1 MGSGSKTGKI
11 TFTIADGFTT
21 IVPTAIKVMAP
32 KYGSDTGKLSVT
44 ACGKTTQLTPGS
56 DEQTINLT
64 GNTTPLTEITF
75 ATTSKRAYVSY
86 FIVEYTSGPVEVQNL
101 AFSPLS
107 VDFGARDNFTVSP
120 ADFAADVQNLT
131 LTPADGSIAGID
143 SLTYAANKA
152 GTTTVNV
159 SWEEG
164 TKYKAGTAS
173 FEFTVKTLKP
183 ALSWSEE
190 SVVCEQGENVTLPI
204 LTNTIASLKPVIT
217 SSNTAVAVVADDGT
231 VSLVGGIGTA
241 TIAATI
247 AAVDGENEEATASYT
262 ITVNPK
268 GALAAPV
275 FNPNGGTFTLDEA
288 IFEITTKAGTIYYG
302 IGTTKEEATT
312 EYTDA
317 IVIEKP
323 GEYNYVAYA
332 VDGERVSE
340 IATATFVVNKN
351 KADFGYAVDAATVA
365 LGSDD
370 AFPALNNPNIYE
382 YTLTSSAPS
391 VAAVSPLGDK
401 TIWALAEGTATITAK
416 YVGSDEVEAAEAS
429 YTLTVG
435 PAKPALETV
444 TTTFDF
450 TKNNYGM
457 TPVDGNGAYNETNAP
472 NKSISFSDG
481 DVTITTAKGNG
492 NGTRLLSNKDGNQFR
507 IYGSSSATV
516 SVPENCKLISVS
528 YTDADANDAKIDVTI
543 TNGTAKIGS
552 SSQIRI
558 HQITVTYT
566 KPGEPSAVA
575 SELAFSDNEREA
587 LVDELTEVEGATA
600 AEGATIGYKLLD
612 ASGAEAAN
620 GEVDVTDGIVSV
632 YADAVGEYTLLAY
645 VAPGNGF
652 IPAIAKTIVSVRDMI
667 CPSALY
673 LHGHF
678 YDRYYKLDE
687 PVEMTKNGKVFT
699 ATDILIGSNKDVA
712 DGDLGYVFTT
722 HLPVSARSAAH
733 QSDWSQLTEG
743 YVFHDGGTTK
753 ASDVNSQSDFTPYKV
768 EKEGFY
774 DITAD
779 FTDAENPQFT
789 ADFKD
794 TTTGIEGV
802 AVAGDGKDE
811 YFDLTGRR
819 VVNPSAGVYL
829 RRTGT
834 ETQKIMLR

>member
-1 MGSGSKTGKI
+1 M
-11 TFTIADGFTT
+11 
-21 IVPTAIKVMAP
+21 
-32 KYGSDTGKLSVT
+32 
-44 ACGKTTQLTPGS
+44 
-56 DEQTINLT
+56 
-64 GNTTPLTEITF
+64 
-75 ATTSKRAYVSY
+75 
-86 FIVEYTSGPVEVQNL
+86 
-101 AFSPLS
+101 
-107 VDFGARDNFTVSP
+107 
-120 ADFAADVQNLT
+120 
-131 LTPADGSIAGID
+131 
-143 SLTYAANKA
+143 
-152 GTTTVNV
+152 
-159 SWEEG
+159 
-164 TKYKAGTAS
+164 
-173 FEFTVKTLKP
+173 
-183 ALSWSEE
+183 
-190 SVVCEQGENVTLPI
+190 
-204 LTNTIASLKPVIT
+204 
-217 SSNTAVAVVADDGT
+217 
-231 VSLVGGIGTA
+231 
-241 TIAATI
+241 
-247 AAVDGENEEATASYT
+247 
-262 ITVNPK
+262 
-268 GALAAPV
+268 
-275 FNPNGGTFTLDEA
+275 
-288 IFEITTKAGTIYYG
+288 
-302 IGTTKEEATT
+302 
-312 EYTDA
+312 
-317 IVIEKP
+317 
-323 GEYNYVAYA
+323 
-332 VDGERVSE
+332 SE
-340 IATATFVVNKN
+340 IATATFNVTKN
-351 KADFGYAVDAATVA
+351 KAEFGYAVDAATVA

-370 AFPALNNPNIYE
+370 AFPVLNNPKNYG
-382 YTLTSSAPS
+382 YTLTSSAPA
-391 VAAVSPLGDK
+391 VASVSPLGDN
-401 TIWALAEGTATITAK
+401 TIWALAEGTATIIAK
-416 YVGSDEVEAAEAS
+416 YAGSDEVEAAEAT

-457 TPVDGNGAYNETNAP
+457 TLIEGNGAYNETDKANS
-472 NKSISFSDG
+472 SISFSAD

-492 NGTRLLSNKDGNQFR
+492 NGTRLMSNKDGNQFR

-620 GEVDVTDGIVSV
+620 GDVEVSDGGVNV
-632 YADAVGEYTLLAY
+632 YADALGEYTLLAY

-652 IPAIAKTIVSVRDMI
+652 IPAIATTIVSVRDFI

-687 PVEMTKNGKVFT
+687 PVVMTKNGKVFT

-722 HLPVSARSAAH
+722 HLPVSGRSAAH

-753 ASDVNSQSDFTPYKV
+753 ASEVNSQADLTPYKV
-768 EKEGFY
+768 EKEGLY

-779 FTDAENPQFT
+779 FSDTEHPTFS

-794 TTTGIEGV
+794 ATTGIGNVSAAEAG
-802 AVAGDGKDE
+802 AVE

-819 VVNPSAGVYL
+819 VENPSTGVYI
-829 RRTGT
+829 RRIGT
-834 ETQKIMLR
+834 DVQKIMLR

>member
-1 MGSGSKTGKI
+1 MERVCIS
-11 TFTIADGFTT
+11 
-21 IVPTAIKVMAP
+21 
-32 KYGSDTGKLSVT
+32 SVT
-44 ACGKTTQLTPGS
+44 IEYS
-56 DEQTINLT
+56 T
-64 GNTTPLTEITF
+64 GPT
-75 ATTSKRAYVSY
+75 
-86 FIVEYTSGPVEVQNL
+86 EVQNL
-101 AFSPLS
+101 TFSPLS
-107 VDFGARDNFTVSP
+107 VDFGATDELTVTP
-120 ADFAADVQNLT
+120 TDFASDVKNLT
-131 LTPADGSIAGID
+131 LTPVDESIVDFAGLMYD
-143 SLTYAANKA
+143 AKKA
-152 GTTTVNV
+152 GMTTVNV
-159 SWEEG
+159 TWEDG
-164 TKYKAGTAS
+164 TKYKGGSTS
-173 FEFTVKTLKP
+173 FEFTVNTLKP
-183 ALSWSEE
+183 TLSWSAE
-190 SVVCEQGENVTLPI
+190 SVVCEQGETVALPT
-204 LTNTIASLKPVIT
+204 LTNSHEGTL
-217 SSNTAVAVVADDGT
+217 TAVVTSLNEAVAKVDNGT

-312 EYTDA
+312 EYTGE
-317 IVIEKP
+317 IIIEKP
-323 GEYNYVAYA
+323 GVYNYVAYA

-340 IATATFVVNKN
+340 IATATFNVTKN
-351 KADFGYAVDAATVA
+351 KAEFGYAVDAATVA

-370 AFPALNNPNIYE
+370 AFPVLNNPKNYG
-382 YTLTSSAPS
+382 YTLTSSAPA
-391 VAAVSPLGDK
+391 VASVSPLGDN
-401 TIWALAEGTATITAK
+401 TIWALAEGTATIIAK
-416 YVGSDEVEAAEAS
+416 YAGSDEVEAAEAT

-457 TPVDGNGAYNETNAP
+457 TLIEGNGAYNETDKANS
-472 NKSISFSDG
+472 SISFSAD

-492 NGTRLLSNKDGNQFR
+492 NGTRLMSNKDGNQFR

-620 GEVDVTDGIVSV
+620 GDVEVSDGGVNV
-632 YADAVGEYTLLAY
+632 YADALGEYTLLAY

-652 IPAIAKTIVSVRDMI
+652 IPAIATTIVSVRDFI

-687 PVEMTKNGKVFT
+687 PVVMTKNGKVFT

-722 HLPVSARSAAH
+722 HLPVSGRSAAH

-753 ASDVNSQSDFTPYKV
+753 ASEVNSQADLTPYKV
-768 EKEGFY
+768 EKEGLY

-779 FTDAENPQFT
+779 FSDTEHPTFS

-794 TTTGIEGV
+794 ATTGIGNVSAAEAG
-802 AVAGDGKDE
+802 AVE

-819 VVNPSAGVYL
+819 VENPSTGVYI
-829 RRTGT
+829 RRIGT
-834 ETQKIMLR
+834 DVQKIMLR